1 MRPPAACS
9 VVLFVTN
16 TDNTVRNAIMPT
28 EEGRVIRAED
38 KTAWI
43 QTIRSASCEGCQSRH
58 ACHTMGGG
66 GNEMSVEAINHLG
79 AREGDQVVVEFS
91 TASLMKG
98 TFLIY
103 MLPIIC
109 LMIGAAVGVKLTPF
123 FDVNESTL
131 PALMGFGSFILAVL
145 SVVFIGNRMGKN
157 DAYKPK
163 IIRIK
168 KPLHPVNEADFQ

>member
-1 MRPPAACS
+1 
-9 VVLFVTN
+9 
-16 TDNTVRNAIMPT
+16 MPT
-28 EEGRVIRAED
+28 EEGHVVKTAD

-43 QTIRSASCEGCQSRH
+43 QTVRSASCEGCQSRH

-66 GNEMSVEAINHLG
+66 GNEAAVEAINTVG
-79 AREGDQVVVEFS
+79 AREGDQVIIEFS

-109 LMIGAAVGVKLTPF
+109 LMIGAAIGVRLTPLF
-123 FDVNESTL
+123 NGLNESTL
-131 PALMGFGSFILAVL
+131 PALVGFGAFILAILFVV
-145 SVVFIGNRMGKN
+145 SVGNRLGKK

-163 IIRIK
+163 IIRVK
-168 KPLHPVNEADFQ
+168 KPLHPETEADL